1 MKHYIITS
9 VFLFSSLVMAAE
21 HGVFMVVK
29 GKVRIEDVKGAVTEA
44 KVGSKI
50 QVGETVV
57 TETDSR
63 AKIVMTDRNII
74 NVSPLTKLKIEKYS
88 NSASDKNV
96 NLNLIEG
103 KVRNNVEQ
111 KYDNKTSK
119 FQIRTATAVAGVRGT
134 QFITS
139 FDKQTKVTEVVTL
152 KGEVSF
158 QSLNAKTG
166 SPVADKEPVVVEKG
180 EKSQAKEDGA
190 PAEPVKV
197 PEKEIKQIERETS
210 VKNDKEK
217 PPVAGGSAQGG
228 PKGGET
234 RDDKRDDKRNAGEQP
249 LPPKPPLDELRN
261 GNDHVKKGPAER
273 RFEKTKV
280 RIITQPAN

>member
-1 MKHYIITS
+1 MKHYIISS
-9 VFLFSSLVMAAE
+9 VFLFSSLVTAAE

-29 GKVRIEDVKGAVTEA
+29 GKVRIEDMKGAVTEA

-166 SPVADKEPVVVEKG
+166 SLVADKEPVIVEKG

-190 PAEPVKV
+190 PGEPVKV

-210 VKNDKEK
+210 VKNDKENPQVK
-217 PPVAGGSAQGG
+217 GGG
-228 PKGGET
+228 KGGEI
-234 RDDKRDDKRNAGEQP
+234 RDDKRDDKRDAGEQP
-249 LPPKPPLDELRN
+249 LPPKPPLDDLRN